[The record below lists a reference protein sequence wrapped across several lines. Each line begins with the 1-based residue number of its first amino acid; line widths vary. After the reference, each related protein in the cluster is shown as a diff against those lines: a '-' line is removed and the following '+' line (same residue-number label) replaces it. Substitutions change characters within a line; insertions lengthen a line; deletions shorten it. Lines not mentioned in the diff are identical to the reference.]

1 MLQEGGSK
9 TSYIIFLRDKIH
21 LQSDIT
27 TKAQQW
33 CIEAQLPPKRNNT
46 KFNGNISLL
55 ESNLFIVSCYV

>member
-27 TKAQQW
+27 TKAHY
-33 CIEAQLPPKRNNT
+33 
-46 KFNGNISLL
+46 SD
-55 ESNLFIVSCYV
+55 V